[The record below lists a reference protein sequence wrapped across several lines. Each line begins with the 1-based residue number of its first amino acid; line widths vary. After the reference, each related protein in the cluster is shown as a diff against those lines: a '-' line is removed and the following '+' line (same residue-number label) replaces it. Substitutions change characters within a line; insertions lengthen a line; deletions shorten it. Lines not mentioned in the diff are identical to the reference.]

1 METGVKAVL
10 VRHMPEDLHKAAK
23 VCAVSA
29 GISLE
34 QWIIQAVRRQVGEAG
49 VTIQLAVAPAPTTS
63 PTEGTLTGTRSTAKD
78 N

>member
-34 QWIIQAVRRQVGEAG
+34 QWIIQAIRRQVGEDQPNITLVLNTTQG
-49 VTIQLAVAPAPTTS
+49 ESTTGTTS
-63 PTEGTLTGTRSTAKD
+63 VPMT
-78 N
+78 

>member
-1 METGVKAVL
+1 MGTGVKAVL

-34 QWIIQAVRRQVGEAG
+34 QWIIQAIRRQVGEDQPNI
-49 VTIQLAVAPAPTTS
+49 TLIMTTA
-63 PTEGTLTGTRSTAKD
+63 EGDK
-78 N
+78 